1 MLSKREREFL
11 ESPEKFPRNYARRLR
26 FTIRRKIKALSEEL
40 ELITRV
46 RPELLRE
53 IITYEPGVTFSRN
66 TVMEKNFEMEGR
78 GWDSNP
84 GIRLHR
90 PEG

>member
-1 MLSKREREFL
+1 M
-11 ESPEKFPRNYARRLR
+11 ESPEKFSKNYARRLR
-26 FTIRRKIKALSEEL
+26 FTIRWKLRALNEEL
-40 ELITRV
+40 EFIMKT

-53 IITYEPGVTFSRN
+53 IVAHELDVTFLRN
-66 TVMEKNFEMEGR
+66 TVIENFSRIEGR

-84 GIRLHR
+84 GCRLHR

>member
-11 ESPEKFPRNYARRLR
+11 ESPEKFSKNYVRRLR
-26 FTIRRKIKALSEEL
+26 FTIRRKLRALSEEL
-40 ELITRV
+40 EFIMKT

-53 IITYEPGVTFSRN
+53 IITHELGVTFSRN